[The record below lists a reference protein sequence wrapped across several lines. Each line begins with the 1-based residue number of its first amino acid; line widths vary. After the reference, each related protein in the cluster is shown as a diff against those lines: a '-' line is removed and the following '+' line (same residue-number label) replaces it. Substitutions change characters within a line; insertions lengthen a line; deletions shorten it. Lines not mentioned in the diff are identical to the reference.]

1 MTTRTR
7 DNLLSAG
14 YYALLVLLVGAV
26 LFQVLSDI
34 LPVGAKQVSH
44 NTEAYT
50 TAAILA
56 FWVQFVRPR
65 LHGSRWEW
73 PVTGGAALCAFGV
86 ALLFYLAGEWPTRV
100 TTLNEA
106 FFALAALMPYVQ
118 PRRRRADLALAIS
131 GLTLAIIVFG
141 GWTAIVTDM
150 AEALAVLLLAP
161 VALDVFDR
169 RRLDPAAPARRA
181 RRIGWFVFLVVA
193 PIVLH
198 VLAYRVGLSGVA
210 GDVVRYG
217 VRFYEAFIF
226 LLIFQGFFAIVA
238 QRAGRESAEPPV
250 EGWSPQAT
258 PAS

>member
-1 MTTRTR
+1 MTIRNR

-14 YYALLVLLVGAV
+14 YYALLILLVSAV

-56 FWVQFVRPR
+56 LWVQFARPR

-73 PVTGGAALCAFGV
+73 PVTWAVALCAFGV
-86 ALLFYLAGEWPTRV
+86 ALLFYLAEEWPTRV

-106 FFALAALMPYVQ
+106 FFALAALIPYVQ
-118 PRRRRADLALAIS
+118 PRRRHRDAALVLS
-131 GLTLAIIVFG
+131 GLTLALIVFG

-161 VALDVFDR
+161 LALDVFDR
-169 RRLDPAAPARRA
+169 RVLDPAAPAART
-181 RRIGWFVFLVVA
+181 RRIGWFAFLIVA
-193 PIVLH
+193 PVVLH
-198 VLAYRVGLSGVA
+198 VLAYRIGLSGIP
-210 GDVVRYG
+210 GDVVRYA

-226 LLIFQGFFAIVA
+226 LLIFQLFFAVVTPR
-238 QRAGRESAEPPV
+238 RARKSTGSPV
-250 EGWSPQAT
+250 EDRSRTAAQT
-258 PAS
+258 P